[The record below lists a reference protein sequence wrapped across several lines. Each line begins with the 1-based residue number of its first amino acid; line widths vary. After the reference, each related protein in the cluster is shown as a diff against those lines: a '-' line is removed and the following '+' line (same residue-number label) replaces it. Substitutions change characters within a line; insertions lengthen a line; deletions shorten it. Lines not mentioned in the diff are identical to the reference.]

1 MISTKHYNM
10 NSSKII
16 SILIAS
22 ILILSLCLNIYFFIS
37 NRQKYT
43 VTSVPDGDSLDL
55 ASGQRVRLLGL
66 DAPERG
72 RCMSVE
78 ARTTLEMLT
87 KGRQVRLTDT
97 VVDSYG
103 RTLANVF
110 VGNTLINNEVVKRG
124 LAKFSAGNNSQTT
137 IVKPSHEEAKHEKR
151 GIYSD
156 LCRSTDPTTPCTIKG
171 NIRDGKQYYYP
182 PECSQYSQVIVD
194 QSFGDEWFCSP
205 DEATSAGFLKSPV
218 CK

>member
-1 MISTKHYNM
+1 MKLSRFIP
-10 NSSKII
+10 II
-16 SILIAS
+16 FAS
-22 ILILSLCLNIYFFIS
+22 ILLLSLGVNIYFFIS

-43 VTSVPDGDSLDL
+43 VTSVPDGDSIDL
-55 ASGQRVRLLGL
+55 ASGQRIRLLGL

-78 ARTTLEMLT
+78 ARSALEMMT

-110 VGNTLINNEVVKRG
+110 VGNMNVNNEMVIRG
-124 LAKFSAGNNSQTT
+124 LAKFHSGKNSQYDN
-137 IVKPSHEEAKHEKR
+137 IQPSHEEAKREKR
-151 GIYSD
+151 GIYSN
-156 LCRSTDPTTPCTIKG
+156 LCLSTDPTTPCTIKG
-171 NIRDGKQYYYP
+171 NIRDGKKYYYP
-182 PECSQYSQVIVD
+182 PACPQYKQVIID
-194 QSFGDEWFCSP
+194 KSFGDEWFCSTG
-205 DEATSAGFLKSPV
+205 EATSAGFLKSPV

>member
-1 MISTKHYNM
+1 M
-10 NSSKII
+10 NRSKTI
-16 SILIAS
+16 SI
-22 ILILSLCLNIYFFIS
+22 ILVTFFLFSLGVNVYFFIS

-55 ASGQRVRLLGL
+55 ASGQRIRLLGL

-78 ARTTLEMLT
+78 ARSALEMMT
-87 KGRQVRLTDT
+87 KGRQVRLSDT
-97 VVDSYG
+97 VTDDYG

-110 VGNTLINNEVVKRG
+110 VGNTLVNNEMVKRG
-124 LAKFSAGNNSQTT
+124 LAKFHSGKNTQYDK
-137 IVKPSHEEAKHEKR
+137 IQPSHEEAKREKR

-171 NIRDGKQYYYP
+171 NIRDGKKYYYP
-182 PECSQYSQVIVD
+182 PACKQYKQVIID
-194 QSFGDEWFCSP
+194 KSFGDTWFCSP
-205 DEATSAGFLKSPV
+205 DEATAAGFLKSPV